1 MISVQTRRSD
11 LGLTPGLLDDDRR
24 ELLTL
29 AKAVIGQALQTSR
42 RELPIASG
50 LPSRLREPGASFVR
64 LRRGQE
70 LLGSGGSLR
79 AARSLGVD
87 VADHA
92 LVAAFDDP
100 CMPPVMQADYP
111 EMGVEISVMGE
122 LAEADARSFLELRHS
137 LRPAVDGVV
146 IETTECTA
154 TFLPDVWRDVRDVD
168 DFLSLLWRKAGLA
181 AGDWPSDLHVSIF
194 RTESFSDAA
203 PA

>member
-1 MISVQTRRSD
+1 MISVQTRPSD
-11 LGLTPGLLDDDRR
+11 LRLTPGLLDDDRR

-42 RELPIASG
+42 RVLPSVSG
-50 LPSRLREPGASFVR
+50 LPQRLREPGASFVS
-64 LRRGQE
+64 LRRDGQ
-70 LLGSGGSLR
+70 LLGSGGSVR
-79 AARSLGVD
+79 AARSLGID

-100 CMPPVMQADYP
+100 RMPPVVQADYA
-111 EMGVEISVMGE
+111 EMSVEISVMGE
-122 LAEADARSFLELRHS
+122 LAEADAASFLELRHA
-137 LRPAVDGVV
+137 LRPTVDGVV
-146 IETTECTA
+146 VDTTERTA

-181 AGDWPSDLHVSIF
+181 VGAWPSDLHISIF
-194 RTESFSDAA
+194 RSESFSDVA